1 MAKVYNILVAEDNVA
16 QGTLYELALTSDGHT
31 VMIVPDGA
39 EALKYLK
46 ENTPDLIILDVNM
59 PKLSGIDVCGR
70 IRRVKRLKDVPVIML
85 TSLEDAKT
93 QKLAQ
98 LVEVDAFVNKPL
110 VSGKLRRMVRELV
123 EEGGRNLPGPNAPLA
138 QRFIDE

>member
-1 MAKVYNILVAEDNVA
+1 MARSYTILVAEDNAA
-16 QGTLYELALTSDGHT
+16 QSTLYELALTSDGHT
-31 VMIVPDGA
+31 VVVVPDGA
-39 EALKYLK
+39 EALRYLK
-46 ENTPDLIILDVNM
+46 ENTPDLIILDVRM

-98 LVEVDAFVNKPL
+98 LVEVNAFVNKPL
-110 VSGKLRRMVRELV
+110 VSGKLRRLVSELIDKKSAD
-123 EEGGRNLPGPNAPLA
+123 LPGPDAPLS
-138 QRFIDE
+138 QRFVE